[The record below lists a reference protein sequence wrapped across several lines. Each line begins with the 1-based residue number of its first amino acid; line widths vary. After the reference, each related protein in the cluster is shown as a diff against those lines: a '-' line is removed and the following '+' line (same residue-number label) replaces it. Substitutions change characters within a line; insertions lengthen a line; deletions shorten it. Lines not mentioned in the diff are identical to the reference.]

1 MDLHKAALK
10 SLCRVRRSDYQ
21 AALLDARS
29 RIKEDAQK
37 LRDRF
42 GVHSV
47 DYYEKAILQH
57 RTGLKPPRTVSPWN
71 AYLSREAKRLNDR
84 EFKAHNISIDQ
95 CLPKKIELEAQGENR
110 KKVSELNAEISESW
124 KDLRT
129 KYTMDEIREL
139 LGDSVRDIESN
150 RVTRTLAVQNVPIN
164 IFHDVRSN
172 VASIEQQVRN

>member
-1 MDLHKAALK
+1 MIV
-10 SLCRVRRSDYQ
+10 SS
-21 AALLDARS
+21 
-29 RIKEDAQK
+29 K
-37 LRDRF
+37 LIIYL
-42 GVHSV
+42 S
-47 DYYEKAILQH
+47 I
-57 RTGLKPPRTVSPWN
+57 N
-71 AYLSREAKRLNDR
+71 AY
-84 EFKAHNISIDQ
+84 Q
-95 CLPKKIELEAQGENR
+95 KKIELEAQGENR